1 MAQTYVNGHE
11 QLKASSVTSAEV
23 DSSIIVAAGTN
34 AFTGDQSMG
43 THKITNLA
51 APTNPNDAARLAD
64 VTAAAAGIDPKESVR
79 AATTSALPTYTYSAL
94 AITETGNGALPTI
107 DGVTLVANDRLLV
120 KNEAGGNQKYNG
132 IYVVTQV
139 GTGGTP
145 FILTRASDFDTTGEV
160 TAGAYCFVE
169 EGTANADSGWILS
182 TDNPITLDTT
192 ALSFTQFTGLGE
204 IVAGAGLTKTGNT
217 LDVVAADDSMTIN
230 ADSIQVKYSGT
241 PSTQAIGDSASA
253 GADAHAA
260 RIDHKHAM
268 PSFGTPGTSRQAD
281 TAAQGSAATV
291 AASDHVHGRE
301 TWSFNEAVSGTVNG
315 ANTSFTVAHT
325 PNPTSI
331 MLFLNGIC
339 LQPGAGN
346 DYTISGSTVTM
357 LFAPV
362 TGDKLLATY
371 MY

>member
-11 QLKASSVTSAEV
+11 QVKANSITAAEV
-23 DSSIIVAAGTN
+23 DSTVIIAAGTN

-79 AATTSALPTYTYSAL
+79 AATSAALPSFTYGAL
-94 AITETGNGALPTI
+94 AITEVGNGALPAI
-107 DGVTLVANDRLLV
+107 DGVTLVANDRVLV
-120 KNEAGGNQKYNG
+120 KNETAGNEKYNG
-132 IYVVTQV
+132 IYLVTQV
-139 GTGGTP
+139 GSGGTP
-145 FILTRASDFDTTGEV
+145 FILTRTADFDSSAEI

-169 EGTANADSGWILS
+169 EGTDNSSTGWILS

-192 ALSFTQFTGLGE
+192 ALTFTQFTGLGD
-204 IVAGAGLTKTGNT
+204 VTAGAGLTKTGNT
-217 LDVVAADDSMTIN
+217 INVVATDASILVNADDLQIN
-230 ADSIQVKYSGT
+230 YVGT
-241 PSTQAIGDSASA
+241 PSTQAIGDSAAA
-253 GADAHAA
+253 GADVHAA

-268 PSFGTPGTSRQAD
+268 PSFGTPGTSRSGD
-281 TAAQGSAATV
+281 TATQGVAATI
-291 AASDHVHGRE
+291 AASDHRHARE
-301 TWSFNEAVSGTVNG
+301 TWSFNEAVGGTVNG
-315 ANTSFTVAHT
+315 VNTTFSVAQT
-325 PNPTSI
+325 PNPSSI

-346 DYTISGSTVTM
+346 DYTISGTAITM